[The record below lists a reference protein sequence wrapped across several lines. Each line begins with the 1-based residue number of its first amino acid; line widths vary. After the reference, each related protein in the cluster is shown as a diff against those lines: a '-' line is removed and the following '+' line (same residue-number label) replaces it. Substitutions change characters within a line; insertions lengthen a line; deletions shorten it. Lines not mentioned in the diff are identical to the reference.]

1 MTTPPEPPAV
11 PEPTAQPAVPSSTPQ
26 AGAVPSNAVPSA
38 APPAPQY
45 SAPATNQY
53 PHTWMNIVSL
63 VTSILGLSIVG
74 IVFGHL
80 GVSRAR
86 RGTAELKGLGIA
98 GLIIGYIGLVIAI
111 IFFVVVV
118 VIGVWL
124 AENCVTI
131 DGVTVCD

>member
-1 MTTPPEPPAV
+1 MTTPPEQPAV
-11 PEPTAQPAVPSSTPQ
+11 PEPTAQPAVPSSPAVQPAPQ
-26 AGAVPSNAVPSA
+26 YS

-45 SAPATNQY
+45 SAPADNPY

-86 RGTAELKGLGIA
+86 KGTAELKGLGIA